1 MMDEPKYNSL
11 MDAVVDIPDPRMARG
26 IRHPWA
32 LLLTLICAAL
42 LGGQRSGRAIGQWVD
57 DHKVELL
64 TRLPVR
70 HQPLPSPS
78 TLRRALR
85 TLDIGVLEERLA
97 QFADTLPVTPPPATA
112 PWQGQAVDGKA
123 VRGAQLHRDPVHL
136 VSLVCHGSGLVRKQ
150 VRVRDKSNE
159 ITAVPVLLAGRTL
172 HGTVTTMDAL
182 LTQQAIARQICKQH
196 GHYLMMVKQNQPD
209 LYRAIDLVFQLPPP
223 PLAEHHLD
231 QVTTVDKGHGRLE
244 TRTLERTCAL
254 NAYLDW
260 PEVGQVLR
268 RTCQRITLTTGVVSE
283 EVRYG
288 VTSLGWQ
295 EADAALV
302 EALWRGHWGIENKVH
317 YVRDVTF
324 GEDASR
330 IHVGQAPQ
338 ALAALRN
345 GLLTLLRST
354 GVTNIADAV
363 RSYAASLPET
373 FVLLGGRLGVWY

>member
-1 MMDEPKYNSL
+1 MMDEPKYSSL
-11 MDAVVDIPDPRMARG
+11 MDAVVDIPDPRKARG
-26 IRHPWA
+26 KRHRWDV
-32 LLLTLICAAL
+32 LLTLISAAL
-42 LGGQRSGRAIGQWVD
+42 LCGQRSGRAISQWVD
-57 DHKVELL
+57 DHTVDLM
-64 TRLPVR
+64 THLPLP
-70 HQPLPSPS
+70 HKPLPS
-78 TLRRALR
+78 TATFRRALR
-85 TLDIGVLEERLA
+85 AIDVAALETRLA
-97 QFADTLPVTPPPATA
+97 QFAQTVPVTPPPETA

-123 VRGAQLHRDPVHL
+123 VRGAQLHREPVHL
-136 VSLVCHGSGLVRKQ
+136 VSLVCHGSGVVRKQ

-159 ITAVPVLLAGRTL
+159 ITAVPVLLEGRDL
-172 HGTVTTMDAL
+172 QGTVTTMDAL
-182 LTQQAIARQICKQH
+182 LTQQAIARQIREQR
-196 GHYLMMVKQNQPD
+196 GHYLMVVKKNQPD

-223 PLAEHHLD
+223 PLVEHHLD
-231 QVTTVDKGHGRLE
+231 QVTTGDKGHGRLE

-254 NAYLDW
+254 NGYLDW

-268 RTCQRITLTTGVVSE
+268 RTCQRVMLTTGQVSE
-283 EVRYG
+283 EVTYG